1 MTTTRQS
8 DQTRRP
14 ALRGVGFALL
24 AALLFGASTPLVQ
37 RFGVNLGP
45 WLTAAVLYLGATLVA
60 LLFQTRRGA
69 EARLRRA
76 HLPRLLGVA
85 LSGAVIG
92 PAALAWGLQR
102 TSALSASLMLALEA
116 VFTVLLGVVLYR
128 ESMDRRVVAGVGLLL
143 AGGILLV
150 IEHSGQG
157 TAQLIGLLAV
167 LVATFAWAVDNTLSR
182 PLADVDPGSVVFSKG
197 TIGATCSLLF
207 ALSAGETLA
216 PWPQM
221 IALCAVGALGYGLS
235 LRFYLLAQRAF
246 GAARTGSVFA
256 IAPFIGA
263 LVAFVLGERNLS
275 LWLAGGSV
283 LMLTGVYLH
292 TTERHGHVHPHE
304 ALEHEH
310 AHRHDDGH
318 HHHAHAPMP
327 ERAHSHWHRHEPL
340 IHDHA
345 HLPDLHHGHSH
356 EPRSAAST
364 LKP

>member
-1 MTTTRQS
+1 MTGMHQG
-8 DQTRRP
+8 DQIKHP

-24 AALLFGASTPLVQ
+24 AALFFGASTPLVQ

-45 WLTAAVLYLGATLVA
+45 WLTAALLYLGAAFVS
-60 LLFQTRRGA
+60 LLLRAPRGT

-85 LSGAVIG
+85 LFGAVIG

-116 VFTVLLGVVLYR
+116 AFTVLFGIALYR
-128 ESMDRRVVAGVGLLL
+128 ESMDWRVLVAVGLLV

-150 IEHSGQG
+150 IERSGQG
-157 TAQLIGLLAV
+157 TAQLVGLLAV
-167 LVATFAWAVDNTLSR
+167 LVATFAWAIDNTLSR
-182 PLADVDPGSVVFSKG
+182 PLADVDPSSVVFGKG
-197 TIGATCSLLF
+197 MIGATCSLLLAF
-207 ALSAGETLA
+207 SVGETLV

-221 IALCAVGALGYGLS
+221 IALFAVGALGYGLS

-246 GAARTGSVFA
+246 GAARTGSIFA

-263 LVAFVLGERNLS
+263 LVAFVLGERNFS
-275 LWLAGGSV
+275 LWLASGSA
-283 LMLTGVYLH
+283 LMLLGVYLH
-292 TTERHGHVHPHE
+292 TTEHHGHVHGHE
-304 ALEHEH
+304 PFEHEH

-318 HHHAHAPMP
+318 HTHGHDPMP
-327 ERAHSHWHRHEPL
+327 ERAHSHRHPHEPL

-345 HLPDLHHGHSH
+345 HVPDLHHGHSH
-356 EPRSAAST
+356 E
-364 LKP
+364 